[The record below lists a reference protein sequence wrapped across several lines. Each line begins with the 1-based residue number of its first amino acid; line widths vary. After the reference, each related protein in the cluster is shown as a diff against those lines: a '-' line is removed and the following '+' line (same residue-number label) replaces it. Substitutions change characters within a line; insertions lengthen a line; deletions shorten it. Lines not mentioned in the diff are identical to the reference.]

1 MDRERVRPSLSP
13 EELWRYSRHLAL
25 PEVSTEGQMKLKEAR
40 VLCVGAGGL
49 GSPLSLYLTAAGV
62 GRLGLVD
69 FDRVDVSNIQRQ
81 ILYGTDDVGRPKL
94 EVARARLT
102 ALNPNVEIVAHET
115 RLTSE
120 NALSII
126 EDYDVVA
133 DGTDNFATRYL
144 VNDAC
149 VLAGKPNV
157 YASIFRFE
165 GQVSVFDARRGP
177 CYRCLFPEPPP
188 PGLVPSCAEGG
199 VLGVLP
205 GIIGSLQALEV
216 LKAILGIGESLAGR
230 LVLFDALSFQFRE
243 LRVEKDP
250 RCPVCGESP
259 AIRCLIDYD
268 EFCGVPAADRVGDR
282 GHAPAGDPS
291 RRDSIEVEE
300 LRDRLRAGEPPRMID
315 VREPFE
321 ADITRIKGSVLIP
334 LGDLAA
340 RLDGLARDGE
350 YVVYC
355 HTGIRSAYAAALMRK
370 SGFRKVMNL
379 TGGIDAWSVRV
390 DPGVARY

>member
-13 EELWRYSRHLAL
+13 EELRRYSRHLAL

-94 EVARARLT
+94 EVARARLS

-188 PGLVPSCAEGG
+188 PGLVPSCEEGG

-268 EFCGVPAADRVGDR
+268 EFCGVPAPDHAGDR

-291 RRDSIEVEE
+291 HRDSIEVEE
-300 LRDRLRAGEPPRMID
+300 LHDRLRAGGLPQMID

-321 ADITRIKGSVLIP
+321 AGIARIEGSVLIP

-355 HTGIRSAYAAALMRK
+355 HTGIRSTYAAALMRK
-370 SGFRKVMNL
+370 SGFRKVLNL